1 MSTPIKPKTVTKKTT
16 TTPSKNITSELTTA
30 EQLLAA
36 IRMCTENEMELF
48 ISKLSAEQ
56 ISTIIDFV
64 GSKQLE
70 IEKVNKKIKKL
81 EDEVKELSTP
91 ISPALPALL
100 TFMKNKKQKNIV
112 TPEGFC
118 ADIAAGRAKR
128 ELNTSVEETIGIL
141 KEAGQGSRIDSCFSA
156 KLTEI
161 EALLGK
167 AFVNNITTTTK
178 EEYGAVK
185 VYKIG

>member
-16 TTPSKNITSELTTA
+16 TTPSKSIASELTTA

-36 IRMCTENEMELF
+36 IRMCPENEMELF

-64 GSKQLE
+64 GNKQLE

-91 ISPALPALL
+91 IS
-100 TFMKNKKQKNIV
+100 
-112 TPEGFC
+112 
-118 ADIAAGRAKR
+118 
-128 ELNTSVEETIGIL
+128 
-141 KEAGQGSRIDSCFSA
+141 
-156 KLTEI
+156 
-161 EALLGK
+161 
-167 AFVNNITTTTK
+167 
-178 EEYGAVK
+178 
-185 VYKIG
+185 